1 MMLQELQFS
10 IQGTEQ
16 HGLAFKEIS
25 PKWAERL
32 GQQKQL
38 PFPFS
43 ITWLR
48 WYSEI
53 RCSSKCIVG
62 EAHGFTSLYLLSCKE
77 CNSFCAKFMYL
88 FMIHSYSRLDKN
100 KNLFVK
106 HWNEKHIP
114 HIYLLLE
121 TKRRQ
126 EIERKS

>member
-1 MMLQELQFS
+1 MGNYSISMMLQQQLS
-10 IQGTEQ
+10 IQGTEE

-25 PKWAERL
+25 PNWAERL

-62 EAHGFTSLYLLSCKE
+62 EAHGFTSFYLLSCKE
-77 CNSFCAKFMYL
+77 CKSFCVKFMNL
-88 FMIHSYSRLDKN
+88 FMLHSYSRLDKN

-106 HWNEKHIP
+106 HWNEKHTP
-114 HIYLLLE
+114 HRYLLLE
-121 TKRRQ
+121 TKR
-126 EIERKS
+126 

>member
-1 MMLQELQFS
+1 MMLQEQQS
-10 IQGTEQ
+10 IQETEQ
-16 HGLAFKEIS
+16 QPGLTFKEIS

-53 RCSSKCIVG
+53 RCCSKCIVG
-62 EAHGFTSLYLLSCKE
+62 EAHGFTSLYLFSCKE
-77 CNSFCAKFMYL
+77 CNSFCVKFMNL
-88 FMIHSYSRLDKN
+88 FILHSYSRLDKN

-114 HIYLLLE
+114 HRYLLIE
-121 TKRRQ
+121 TKR
-126 EIERKS
+126 

>member
-1 MMLQELQFS
+1 MMLQELQLS
-10 IQGTEQ
+10 IQGIEQ
-16 HGLAFKEIS
+16 PGLAFKEIS
-25 PKWAERL
+25 PNWAERL

-62 EAHGFTSLYLLSCKE
+62 EAHGFTSLYLFSCKE
-77 CNSFCAKFMYL
+77 CNSFCVKFMDL
-88 FMIHSYSRLDKN
+88 FMLHSYSGLDKN

-106 HWNEKHIP
+106 HWNEKHTP
-114 HIYLLLE
+114 HRYLIIE
-121 TKRRQ
+121 TRR
-126 EIERKS
+126 